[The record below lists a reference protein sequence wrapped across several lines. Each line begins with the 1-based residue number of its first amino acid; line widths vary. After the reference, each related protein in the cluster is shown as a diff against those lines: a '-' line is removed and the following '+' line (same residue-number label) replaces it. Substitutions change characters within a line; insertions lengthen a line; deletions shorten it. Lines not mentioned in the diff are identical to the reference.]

1 MSVKNLSYECTNL
14 DNYFMECGS
23 VVCAIN
29 SKKWLVGCG
38 RKWQQYCKAPSS
50 IFICVRSSAIF

>member
-14 DNYFMECGS
+14 DDYFMECGS

-29 SKKWLVGCG
+29 SKKWLVGRG
-38 RKWQQYCKAPSS
+38 RK
-50 IFICVRSSAIF
+50 